1 MPVALPTRHG
11 EIDLLPEILPI
22 PPEVMLVSKSLPL
35 SRLALSLIVV
45 LATMSVAQGDA
56 KLKALIVDGQNNH
69 NWKATT
75 PLLKKMLEETGLFEV
90 DVATSPAGGKD
101 MASFEPK
108 FADYKVVVSNY
119 NGDMWSDKTQKAF
132 VDYVKNGGGLVVVHA
147 ANNSFPKWAE
157 YNEMIGLGG
166 WGGRNE
172 KDGPYL
178 RVKESKVVFDT
189 RKGNG
194 GSHGKQHAFVMETF
208 DTEDPIMKG
217 LPRKWLHAQDELYD
231 RLRGPAKN
239 IKLLATAYSDKKT
252 GGTGELEPI
261 LFTLTYGKGRVFHT
275 TLGHDE
281 KGMKCVGFIVT
292 TQRGTEWAATGKVTQ
307 TTLPADFPTEAKTSS
322 RK

>member
-1 MPVALPTRHG
+1 VSNSPLTRFG
-11 EIDLLPEILPI
+11 
-22 PPEVMLVSKSLPL
+22 
-35 SRLALSLIVV
+35 LSLIVL
-45 LATMSVAQGDA
+45 LATVSLARADG

-69 NWKATT
+69 AWKVTT

-90 DVATSPAGGKD
+90 DVATSPPQGKG
-101 MASFEPK
+101 MSGFEPK

-119 NGDMWSDKTQKAF
+119 NGDEWSEKTKAAF
-132 VDYVKNGGGLVVVHA
+132 VDYVKNGGGFVVVHA

-172 KDGPYL
+172 KSGPYL

-194 GSHGKQHAFVMETF
+194 GSHGAQHAFVLETF
-208 DTEDPIMKG
+208 DAEHPIMQG

-239 IKLLATAYSDKKT
+239 IKLLATAYSDRKT
-252 GGTGELEPI
+252 GGTGEQEPI
-261 LFTLTYGKGRVFHT
+261 LFTVNYGKGRVFHT
-275 TLGHDE
+275 TMGHDD

-292 TQRGTEWAATGKVTQ
+292 TQRGAEWAATGRVTQ
-307 TTLPADFPTEAKTSS
+307 TKVPSDFPTETKISS
-322 RK
+322 RP

>member
-1 MPVALPTRHG
+1 MSNVSLSRFALSAVAL
-11 EIDLLPEILPI
+11 
-22 PPEVMLVSKSLPL
+22 
-35 SRLALSLIVV
+35 
-45 LATMSVAQGDA
+45 LATMSFAQADA
-56 KLKALIVDGQNNH
+56 KIKALIVDGQNNH

-75 PLLKKMLEETGLFEV
+75 PLLKKMLEETGMFRVE
-90 DVATSPAGGKD
+90 VATSPARGKD
-101 MASFEPK
+101 MATFEPR
-108 FADYKVVVSNY
+108 FSDYQVVVSNY
-119 NGDMWSDKTQKAF
+119 NGDEWSEKTKQAF
-132 VDYVKNGGGLVVVHA
+132 VDYVKGGGGLVVVHA

-178 RVKESKVVFDT
+178 RVKDSKVVFDT

-194 GSHGKQHAFVMETF
+194 GSHGAQHAFMMETF
-208 DTEDPIMKG
+208 DTEDPIVKD

-252 GGTGELEPI
+252 GGSDELEPI
-261 LFTLTYGKGRVFHT
+261 LFTVKYGKGRVFHT

-307 TTLPADFPTEAKTSS
+307 TKVPADFPTEAKTSS